1 MVLRKKGASALYDS
15 FMRQSYY
22 LVPMLLGATVLI
34 GLTAY
39 RLIKGDKKENK
50 YISLVEIICSVLAS
64 LSPLMYFVALFSFAV
79 QLGFSSPVGLLISLS
94 ALSGIILSPLVLTA
108 IRISLK
114 GKLDP
119 ESDRDISV
127 LTIFSTI
134 FSTFYLLAASIG
146 PFWRK

>member
-1 MVLRKKGASALYDS
+1 MVLRKKGASVVYDS

-22 LVPMLLGATVLI
+22 LIPMLLGATVLI

-50 YISLVEIICSVLAS
+50 YISLAEIVCSALAS
-64 LSPLMYFVALFSFAV
+64 LSPLMYFVALFSFAA
-79 QLGFSSPVGLLISLS
+79 QLGFSSPLGLLIILS
-94 ALSGIILSPLVLTA
+94 ALFGIILSPFVLTA

-114 GKLDP
+114 GKLDS

-134 FSTFYLLAASIG
+134 LSTFYLLVASIG

>member
-1 MVLRKKGASALYDS
+1 MVLRKKGASVVYDS

-50 YISLVEIICSVLAS
+50 YISLAEIVCSALAS

-79 QLGFSSPVGLLISLS
+79 QLGISSPLGLLISLS
-94 ALSGIILSPLVLTA
+94 ALFGIILSPFVLTA

-114 GKLDP
+114 GELDR

-134 FSTFYLLAASIG
+134 LSTFYLLVASIG